1 MNMNNSKKL
10 YSHLKFLN
18 FREHLDALA
27 EGRLVAPVHIRLK
40 PINACNHDCWY
51 CAYHVDWLQLGKLM
65 EYKDVIPREKILE
78 IIDDIVGMGVK
89 AVTFS
94 GGGEPLMYPHIAEC
108 VEKLARGGV
117 KVAALT
123 NGSNLKGKVAD
134 AFAAHASW
142 VRISI
147 DAWDGPSY
155 VKARNVKEHEFDKV
169 VENIANFAQR
179 KSPCVIGISFIVEDK
194 NCEHIFDFATLM
206 KKAGVNHVSFSGCV
220 VSNSGREN
228 NAYHEKIKKE
238 VKKQINRALLLESP
252 DFHLIDNYHDLDERF
267 DKTYDRCPFM
277 QFQVVIG
284 ADCKVYTCH
293 DKAYTDEG
301 LLGSLRDRGF
311 KEFWFSEENREKMRA
326 LNPSVHCNHH
336 CVADKRNKLILDY
349 LNIDKRHA
357 EFV

>member
-1 MNMNNSKKL
+1 MSETKNL
-10 YSHLKFLN
+10 YSNLKFLR
-18 FREHLDALA
+18 FPDRLEALEERRIA
-27 EGRLVAPVHIRLK
+27 APVHIRIK

-65 EYKDVIPREKILE
+65 EYKDVIPKDKMLE
-78 IIDDIVGMGVK
+78 IVDDVVGMGVR

-108 VEKLARGGV
+108 VEKLAIGGV
-117 KVAALT
+117 KVSALT

-134 AFAAHASW
+134 AFAEHASW

-147 DAWDGPSY
+147 DSWDGPSY
-155 VKARNVKEHEFDKV
+155 VKARNVKENEFDKV
-169 VENIANFAQR
+169 VENISGFARR

-194 NCEHIFDFATLM
+194 NFEHIFEFATLM
-206 KKAGVNHVSFSGCV
+206 KQAGVDHISFSGCV

-228 NAYHEKIKKE
+228 NEYHEKIKKE
-238 VKKQINRALLLESP
+238 TREQIHRAKLLENS
-252 DFHLIDNYHDLDERF
+252 DFRIVDNYHDLEERF
-267 DKTYDRCPFM
+267 DKQYEWCPFM
-277 QFQVVIG
+277 QFQTVIG

-301 LLGSLRDRGF
+301 LLGSIQNIGF
-311 KEFWFSEENREKMRA
+311 KEFWFSEENRKKMQA
-326 LNPSVHCNHH
+326 LNPQIHCNHH

-349 LNIDKRHA
+349 LNIDKKHM